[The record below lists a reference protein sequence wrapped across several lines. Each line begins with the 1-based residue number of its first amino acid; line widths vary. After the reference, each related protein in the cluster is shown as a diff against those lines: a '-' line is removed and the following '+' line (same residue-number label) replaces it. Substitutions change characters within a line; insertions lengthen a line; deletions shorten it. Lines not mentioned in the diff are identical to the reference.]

1 MIAFKTATE
10 ADVPEPILDLTENR
24 KLRRMEV
31 AAPLMLKALERI
43 RKRATS
49 NSNDDLAE
57 CKRQMLH
64 IESIART
71 AIAEAEGRDE

>member
-10 ADVPEPILDLTENR
+10 ADVPEPFLDFTENT

-31 AAPLMLKALERI
+31 AAPKMLAALRAIMDDTVNLDPHFCADLSRETRSAI
-43 RKRATS
+43 R
-49 NSNDDLAE
+49 E
-57 CKRQMLH
+57 
-64 IESIART
+64 